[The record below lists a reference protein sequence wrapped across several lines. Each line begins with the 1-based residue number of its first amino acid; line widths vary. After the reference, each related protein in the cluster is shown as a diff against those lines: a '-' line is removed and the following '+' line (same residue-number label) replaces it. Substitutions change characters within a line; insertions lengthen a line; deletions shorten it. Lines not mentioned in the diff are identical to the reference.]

1 VKPRSFKLL
10 VLLLPLF
17 IARSMLPIGFMLSF
31 DDGAARIVFCP
42 SQTTLPNLA
51 GVDAAAA
58 APTHHGHE
66 HHHAQGDAGADSTEH
81 STQSCPFAFAAAA
94 PPASVHAFAPEP
106 APTDAIAGPRDR
118 LIVLVASRAHPIR
131 GPPVLS

>member
-1 VKPRSFKLL
+1 VSPRSLKLL
-10 VLLLPLF
+10 VLLLPLL

-42 SQTTLPNLA
+42 SQATPPNLA

-58 APTHHGHE
+58 AATHHAHE
-66 HHHAQGDAGADSTEH
+66 HHHAQGDVGADSAEH

-94 PPASVHAFAPEP
+94 PLASIHTFAPEP
-106 APTDAIAGPRDR
+106 PPTDAIAGPRDR
-118 LIVLVASRAHPIR
+118 LILLVASRAHPIR